1 MYNTLSIEP
10 IHCFSILYST
20 KEWPI
25 ALDMACHKALSVV
38 ACTFEFAN
46 VADEDYYILKRD
58 TPLVGGL
65 YSPFITV
72 YYKGHQV
79 QYKGT
84 IGFSLPPTKE
94 NFLLLE
100 AGQSIS
106 ATVQISDVFTFST
119 DGIYNIRYNKPLKF
133 VTSNQ
138 MTDAGYIQEVSELE
152 VRASIYIYLEDTHLI
167 IRPAFPKIPKPDYT
181 VYVEDCSSANFVGGS
196 DTERKE
202 NTDAHK
208 KLCAGFKD
216 AKGRVGNNEETI
228 RWFGAYDATR
238 ASKIKTALEKCENGI
253 TSDAVTY
260 DFKNGLDSCTKNG
273 WIGWTHISSPTR
285 TVYLCG
291 PNGYDNVKEIYC
303 SGSGVS
309 KERVLAHEWS
319 HNLGGARDI
328 KYFPKD
334 CKDLAKDKPADAIEN
349 ADSYALFYC
358 RGLE

>member
-1 MYNTLSIEP
+1 MYSA
-10 IHCFSILYST
+10 

-25 ALDMACHKALSVV
+25 DLDMACHKALSVV
-38 ACTFEFAN
+38 ACTFEFTN

-65 YSPFITV
+65 YSPFVAV
-72 YYKGHQV
+72 YHEGRQV

-94 NFLLLE
+94 NFLLLK

-152 VRASIYIYLEDTHLI
+152 VSESVYIYLEDTHSLI
-167 IRPAFPKIPKPDYT
+167 HPVRPSPPKPDYT
-181 VYVEDCSSANFVGGS
+181 VHVEACSSANFVGGTA
-196 DTERKE
+196 TERTE

-208 KLCAGFKD
+208 KLCDGFKN
-216 AKGRVGNNEETI
+216 AKGRVGNNSETI
-228 RWFGAYDATR
+228 TWFGAYDATR
-238 ASKIKTALEKCENGI
+238 ASEVKTALGNCENGI
-253 TSDAVTY
+253 RNDAVTY
-260 DFKNGLDSCTKNG
+260 DFNNGLSTCTRNG
-273 WIGWTHISSPTR
+273 WIAWTYISSSTR

-291 PNGYDNVKEIYC
+291 PNGYNNVRQKYC
-303 SGSGVS
+303 SSSGTS
-309 KERVLAHEWS
+309 KERVLAHEWA
-319 HNLGGARDI
+319 HNLGGRRDI
-328 KYFPKD
+328 KYHPAD
-334 CKDLAKDKPADAIEN
+334 CKALAKSNPADAVDN
-349 ADSYALFYC
+349 ADNHALFYC
-358 RGLE
+358 KGLQ